1 MSLGF
6 TCNFLHVV
14 IEQFSFARFFI
25 VHTNDHFHQMHDGVS
40 IKKTTLYLLLCC
52 VFHPLAQQKT
62 VSKCICTCTVLC
74 TVPTHT
80 TEAALRV
87 A

>member
-6 TCNFLHVV
+6 TSNFLHVV

-25 VHTNDHFHQMHDGVS
+25 VHTNDHFHQMRDGVS
-40 IKKTTLYLLLCC
+40 IKKTTRYLLLCC
-52 VFHPLAQQKT
+52 VFHPCTAENSVLN
-62 VSKCICTCTVLC
+62 VCTCTVLC